1 MACFVGAVQRKFTQ
15 RHGTRYKLF
24 RFAAEYSLDQG
35 AIPISAVKDDRTGGR
50 ATPAQGE
57 PDAIRQTGEIGIATP
72 THLLQAIYVCSH
84 GDCIQFGQPGC
95 IPIAEESACA
105 DQARQVST
113 QGGDINPRA
122 EPMFTP
128 LQA

>member
-35 AIPISAVKDDRTGGR
+35 AIPISAVKVDSTGGR

-84 GDCIQFGQPGC
+84 GDCIQFGQPDRLHKLGDAAVPGVLDQ
-95 IPIAEESACA
+95 IRPGGKLVRRRDGLCA
-105 DQARQVST
+105 
-113 QGGDINPRA
+113 
-122 EPMFTP
+122 
-128 LQA
+128 